1 MISPLL
7 RVVTG
12 FALGFGSVV
21 CSTTG
26 ALSALTGPDAQLV
39 QRVNELR
46 ASHHLIPLRGSPE
59 LGRVARAHAEDM
71 ARRDYLSHVNPAG
84 LDPLGRVRAAG
95 VDGFRLLAENIAA
108 SNVEGDRTS
117 VAIAEW
123 LQSESH
129 RENLLNPAFNTTG
142 VAVVDAPGNRT
153 LFVQLFATF

>member
-1 MISPLL
+1 MPSLL

-12 FALGFGSVV
+12 FALGFGSIV
-21 CSTTG
+21 CSTSG
-26 ALSALTGPDAQLV
+26 ALSALTGPDAELV

-46 ASHHLIPLRGSPE
+46 TSYHLNPLRGSTE

-71 ARRDYLSHVNPAG
+71 ARQGYVSHLSPAG
-84 LDPLGRVRAAG
+84 LDPLERARAAG
-95 VDGFRLLAENIAA
+95 VKGFRLLAENIAA
-108 SNVEGDRTS
+108 SNVDGDRTG

-123 LQSESH
+123 MQSESH

-142 VAVVDAPGNRT
+142 VAVVEAPGNRT